1 MSEKKLKFGDIEVTK
16 QEFHASKK
24 PIALDLVHVNKIV
37 ISDLNITT
45 RVLNILLA
53 IKMMMLLDLYVL
65 FYLR

>member
-1 MSEKKLKFGDIEVTK
+1 MSEKTLKFGDIEVNK
-16 QEFHASKK
+16 KEFRASKK

-53 IKMMMLLDLYVL
+53 IKMMMLLGLYVL